1 MEIAIDGVVQ
11 FLLVLQ
17 LEACL
22 LCRLQITGL
31 FANASQEVVAVIT
44 VLRDGLVGVV
54 EVYSD
59 FGSHFLLMVMVVHIS
74 ELFVSELEGGE
85 GHGEV

>member
-54 EVYSD
+54 
-59 FGSHFLLMVMVVHIS
+59 VV
-74 ELFVSELEGGE
+74 
-85 GHGEV
+85 

>member
-22 LCRLQITGL
+22 LCRLQITWL
-31 FANASQEVVAVIT
+31 FANASQEVVACVIA
-44 VLRDGLVGVV
+44 VLCDGLVGVV
-54 EVYSD
+54 
-59 FGSHFLLMVMVVHIS
+59 VV
-74 ELFVSELEGGE
+74 
-85 GHGEV
+85 